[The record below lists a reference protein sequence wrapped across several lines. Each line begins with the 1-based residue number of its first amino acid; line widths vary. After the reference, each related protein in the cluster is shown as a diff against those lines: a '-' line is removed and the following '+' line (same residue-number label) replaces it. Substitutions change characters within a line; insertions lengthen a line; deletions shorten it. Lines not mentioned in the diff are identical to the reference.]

1 MADTFSNDLRLRL
14 QESGSNAGT
23 WGDLLNGTITNIAS
37 GFGQGSEA
45 IPNASTHTIT
55 LADGTADEARS
66 LYLKCTGGG
75 QACTVTL
82 GPNTISKVW
91 IIDNATSYTLTFSQ
105 GSGANVAIA
114 AGAVKVIA
122 TDGAG
127 SGAAV
132 VDTLDG
138 LEGSLSTLAVTGAVT
153 ADGLTVDG
161 AATIDGGATDNTV
174 LTLDSGTANTYL
186 KITDSNSTNGTFIG
200 ATTNDLNFYPNNSL
214 AVTMTASGSVGI
226 GTSSPRT
233 LVNAS
238 SATGA
243 ILTLESSDTSLT
255 TNGVIGGIDFY
266 SNDSSTNGTG
276 AKVNIRAIGQ
286 NSSGTATALTFG
298 TSSSGSATA
307 VEAMRIDASG
317 NVGIGTSSPSAKLQ
331 ISQNSNGA
339 YVTSSIVN
347 TNAGGYS
354 NLTLTAGSATSGIY
368 YAPGIF
374 FAVGPASGDTTTPIV
389 FRNNNAT
396 ERMRID
402 ASGNLLVGHT
412 GQLSASKFLV
422 SFDGTSHNAF
432 VARTTRT
439 SINSNFAVFLNSSNQ
454 VAGSIT
460 HNGSTTVNYSASSDQ
475 RLKENIADSD
485 DSGNVID
492 AIQVRKFDWIT
503 GGEHEKYGF
512 IAQELKTVVPNAV
525 STMGMPDEEDPML
538 GVDPSKLM
546 ALAIKEIQSLRSRV
560 AELENN

>member
-1 MADTFSNDLRLRL
+1 MADTFSNDLRVRL
-14 QESGSNAGT
+14 QESGSNAGS
-23 WGDLLNGTITNIAS
+23 WGDLLNGTITNLAS
-37 GFGQGSEA
+37 ALGQGSEA

-138 LEGSLSTLAVTGAVT
+138 LEGSFSSLAVAGA
-153 ADGLTVDG
+153 LTVDTDTLVVD
-161 AATIDGGATDNTV
+161 ATNNRVGVGTNSSNGVLHLGSASAVGNTTNPALQVGGTTTYRLGMYTDDEGGYIENKNGDNGLIFRVKTVGEAMRIDGGT
-174 LTLDSGTANTYL
+174 
-186 KITDSNSTNGTFIG
+186 
-200 ATTNDLNFYPNNSL
+200 
-214 AVTMTASGSVGI
+214 GSVGV

-307 VEAMRIDASG
+307 VEA
-317 NVGIGTSSPSAKLQ
+317 
-331 ISQNSNGA
+331 
-339 YVTSSIVN
+339 
-347 TNAGGYS
+347 
-354 NLTLTAGSATSGIY
+354 
-368 YAPGIF
+368 
-374 FAVGPASGDTTTPIV
+374 
-389 FRNNNAT
+389 FRV
-396 ERMRID
+396 D
-402 ASGNLLVGHT
+402 ASGNLLVGTTTAGTKT
-412 GQLSASKFLV
+412 GDGVIAFGSAGGVMNNFSASVANNGTLDIAINTSGGGYQGFLSV
-422 SFDGTSHNAF
+422 ANTLAANAAVRTQSTFSVFGRSTDSTIQQIHTDTGTSGASTF
-432 VARTTRT
+432 TVTTPSNGVIRVTNT
-439 SINSNFAVFLNSSNQ
+439 S
-454 VAGSIT
+454 
-460 HNGSTTVNYSASSDQ
+460 GSTTVVSMQ
-475 RLKENIADSD
+475 FFGGI
-485 DSGNVID
+485 SG
-492 AIQVRKFDWIT
+492 
-503 GGEHEKYGF
+503 
-512 IAQELKTVVPNAV
+512 
-525 STMGMPDEEDPML
+525 
-538 GVDPSKLM
+538 
-546 ALAIKEIQSLRSRV
+546 
-560 AELENN
+560 

>member
-55 LADGTADEARS
+55 LADGAADEARS

-138 LEGSLSTLAVTGAVT
+138 LEGSFSTLAVTGAVT

-186 KITDSNSTNGTFIG
+186 KITDSNSTNGAFIG

-214 AVTMTASGSVGI
+214 AVTMA
-226 GTSSPRT
+226 
-233 LVNAS
+233 
-238 SATGA
+238 
-243 ILTLESSDTSLT
+243 
-255 TNGVIGGIDFY
+255 
-266 SNDSSTNGTG
+266 
-276 AKVNIRAIGQ
+276 
-286 NSSGTATALTFG
+286 
-298 TSSSGSATA
+298 
-307 VEAMRIDASG
+307 ASG
-317 NVGIGTSSPSAKLQ
+317 NVGIGKTPLGNNLSPALEMVSGGTMFGYGDAMYLTG
-331 ISQNSNGA
+331 NLYYNGGWKA
-339 YVTSSIVN
+339 IATGAGASMVLDATGPKFY
-347 TNAGGYS
+347 TNASASAGG
-354 NLTLTAGSATSGIY
+354 T
-368 YAPGIF
+368 
-374 FAVGPASGDTTTPIV
+374 VTP
-389 FRNNNAT
+389 T
-396 ERMRID
+396 ERMRLDQSGNLALMTDGAEIKLYYTEPRKFISNSGPSVTIKQID
-402 ASGNLLVGHT
+402 NDVNNAYIDFASWTNSSLMRLMNSGNLLVGT
-412 GQLSASKFLV
+412 TSNIINANARATFIGAEGLRAQATLGGGSSCIGAFATSGGGTYYYVGYDLSASAIKFQVLFNGNV
-422 SFDGTSHNAF
+422 QNTN
-432 VARTTRT
+432 
-439 SINSNFAVFLNSSNQ
+439 NSYGA
-454 VAGSIT
+454 I
-460 HNGSTTVNYSASSDQ
+460 SDAK
-475 RLKENIADSD
+475 LKEN
-485 DSGNVID
+485 VTD
-492 AIQVRKFDWIT
+492 ATPKLEKLNQVRVVNFNLIGNEQKQI
-503 GGEHEKYGF
+503 GV
-512 IAQELKTVVPNAV
+512 IAQELEQIFPSIVEDT
-525 STMGMPDEEDPML
+525 PDFDAEGNELGTTTKSVKYSVFVPML
-538 GVDPSKLM
+538 IKAM
-546 ALAIKEIQSLRSRV
+546 QEQQATIEALTQRIET
-560 AELENN
+560 LENK